1 VNRRTFQYLSPN
13 NGEEETDLHELA
25 FAFFK
30 NMNFEIAKEV
40 ILVGSSGRK
49 YQIDMIIKDDSELD
63 INEVLVKIVNW
74 NRAVGVDRLIR
85 FERML
90 TDLNNR
96 KGMIISNMFSE
107 SAEKFAKRR
116 GVIIYEKEHLQI
128 IGE

>member
-1 VNRRTFQYLSPN
+1 MPSIND
-13 NGEEETDLHELA
+13 EEDTDLHDLA
-25 FAFFK
+25 IAFFK
-30 NMNFEIAKEV
+30 NMNFKISKEV

-49 YQIDMIIKDDSELD
+49 YQIDMIIKSDTDLD

-90 TDLNNR
+90 ADLNNK
-96 KGMIISNMFSE
+96 KGMIISNLFSE

-116 GVIIYEKEHLQI
+116 GLIIYEKEHLQLV
-128 IGE
+128 GE

>member
-1 VNRRTFQYLSPN
+1 MPSN
-13 NGEEETDLHELA
+13 NVEEETALHELA

-49 YQIDMIIKDDSELD
+49 YQIDMIIKGDTKLA

-90 TDLNNR
+90 TDLNNK

-116 GVIIYEKEHLQI
+116 GLIIYEKEHLQI